1 MGLNPDPTKQVQKVI
16 FSRKLQNTN
25 YPCLIFDHNTVKLT
39 KSQINLG
46 IFLDSRLDVKDLLK
60 IIFRKVSK
68 TIEHLYKLQ
77 NLLPRKP
84 LIIIQKSFIIP
95 KFDYFEIIYEGA
107 YNA

>member
-60 IIFRKVSK
+60 IIFRKV
-68 TIEHLYKLQ
+68 L
-77 NLLPRKP
+77 NLLPRQP